1 MTDTLHARLHH
12 AGGTALRSVD
22 DVRREAQW
30 AADAGFDGFWVSQI
44 FGVDPF
50 VALAAIA
57 DEVPEIPEL
66 GTSVVPIYGRHPL
79 AMAALALTAQSATR
93 GRFTLGVG
101 PSHQVVVESILGQS
115 YARPATHT
123 EEYLAALSPLLSGG
137 TASVDGQEIQ
147 AHGSLQIDAP
157 PVPVLLAALGPRML
171 DIAGRLTDGTTL
183 GQCGPRTI
191 ATHIAPRIQEAA
203 AAARRPQPRIMALVS
218 VCVTDDVAGARAHAD
233 QFAASYAAL
242 PAYRRVLDLEGV
254 DSGAELLIAGSADDV
269 TAGLAAYVDAGAT
282 DLRIGITAPTP
293 GDDERTRGWLR
304 DQLAR

>member
-1 MTDTLHARLHH
+1 LTATLNARVHH
-12 AGGTALRSVD
+12 AGGTALGSVD
-22 DVRREAQW
+22 EVRREALW

-57 DEVPEIPEL
+57 DEVPDLAEL
-66 GTSVVPIYGRHPL
+66 GTSVVPLYGRHPL
-79 AMAALALTAQSATR
+79 AMAALALTAQSATG
-93 GRFTLGVG
+93 GRFTLGLG

-123 EEYLAALSPLLSGG
+123 EEHLAALIPLLSGA
-137 TASVDGQEIQ
+137 TASVDGDEIR

-191 ATHIAPRIQEAA
+191 ATHIAPRIREAA
-203 AAARRPQPRIMALVS
+203 DTAGRPDPRIMALVS
-218 VCVTDDVAGARAHAD
+218 VCVTDDIAAARAHAE
-233 QFAASYAAL
+233 QFSASYAAL

-254 DSGAELLIAGSADDV
+254 VSGAELLIAGSDDQV
-269 TAGLAAYVDAGAT
+269 TEGLAAYVDAGVT
-282 DLRIGITAPTP
+282 DLRIGITAPSP
-293 GDDERTRGWLR
+293 LEEDRTRGWLR
-304 DQLAR
+304 ELLDR